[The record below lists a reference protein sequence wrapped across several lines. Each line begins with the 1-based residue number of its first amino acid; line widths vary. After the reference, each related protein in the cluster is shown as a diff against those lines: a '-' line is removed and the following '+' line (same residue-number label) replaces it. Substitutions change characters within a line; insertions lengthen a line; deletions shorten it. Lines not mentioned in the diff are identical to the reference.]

1 MDKKILGISAY
12 YHDSAAALV
21 ADGKIVAAAQEERFT
36 RIKHDHNFPINA
48 TNYCLEE
55 AGIQIEDLDFVVFYE
70 KPFLKFDRLLETY
83 LAFVPQGLKSFL
95 SAMPLW
101 LKEKLHM
108 PREIKKA
115 LGGKYEKKI
124 VFPGHHESH
133 AASAFFPSPFQ
144 EAAILTIDG
153 VGEWDTSTI
162 GSGKDNKIE
171 IHKSLQFP
179 HSLGLLYSAFTYFTG
194 FRVNSGEYK
203 LMGLAPYGKPKYK
216 DIILNELLDLK
227 DDGSFAMDMDFFNY
241 CQGLT
246 MTNDRFA
253 GLFDGP
259 PRQSESDISE
269 REMDLAASVQVVTEE
284 IVLRMAR
291 YAKDITGMNHL
302 CLAGGVA
309 LNCVAN
315 GKLLQEKIFDQIW
328 IQPAAG
334 DAGGALGAA
343 IFVHHQLLEGERT
356 ANPVDSMQG
365 SLLGPKH
372 ENDDIKKFLE
382 SEKIPHHFYEKE
394 EDLLETVAEAIASE
408 KVVGWFQDRM
418 EFGPRALGA
427 RSIIGDARSEKM
439 QSQMNLRIKFRESFR
454 PFAPSVI
461 REDVNEYFDLNEDS
475 PYMLIVA
482 PVQESIRAQLSAE
495 DEQQMKDANLIQR
508 VNVKRSTVPAV
519 THVDMSARVQTVDE
533 VRNPRY
539 YRLIKKFK
547 EKTNYGVIINTSFN
561 IRGEPIV
568 CTPEDA
574 YRCFIST
581 DMDVL
586 VLENYVLQ
594 KSEQPEETKE
604 TREAYIKSFKLD

>member
-1 MDKKILGISAY
+1 M
-12 YHDSAAALV
+12 
-21 ADGKIVAAAQEERFT
+21 DGKIVAAAQEERFT
-36 RIKHDHNFPINA
+36 RIKHDHNFPSKA
-48 TNYCLEE
+48 VDYCLEE
-55 AGIQIEDLDFVVFYE
+55 GKITADQLDFVVFYE
-70 KPFLKFDRLLETY
+70 KPYLKFDRLLETY
-83 LAFVPQGLKSFL
+83 IAYVPQGLKSFL

-101 LKEKLHM
+101 LKQKLHI
-108 PREIKKA
+108 PREIKNA
-115 LGGKYEKKI
+115 LGGKYKKKI

-133 AASAFFPSPFQ
+133 AASAFYPSPFD
-144 EAAILTIDG
+144 EAAILTVDG

-162 GSGKDNKIE
+162 GSGRGNHIE
-171 IHKSLQFP
+171 IHKALQFP

-203 LMGLAPYGKPKYK
+203 LMGLAPYGTPKYK
-216 DIILNELLDLK
+216 EVILQELLDLRE
-227 DDGSFAMDMDFFNY
+227 DGSFAMDMDFFNY

-253 GLFDGP
+253 TLFDGP
-259 PRQSESDISE
+259 PRTAESDITE

-291 YAKDITGMNHL
+291 YAREITGFPNL

-315 GKLLQEKIFDQIW
+315 GKLLREKIFERIW
-328 IQPAAG
+328 VQPAAG
-334 DAGGALGAA
+334 DAGGALGSAL
-343 IFVHHQLLEGERT
+343 FLHHQLLEEPRQ
-356 ANPVDSMQG
+356 ADPVDSMAG

-372 ENDDIKKFLE
+372 SNDSIRTFLNEN
-382 SEKIPHHFYEKE
+382 SVPHHYFEKE
-394 EDLLETVAEAIASE
+394 EELLDKVAGVISNEQ
-408 KVVGWFQDRM
+408 VVGWFHGRM

-439 QSQMNLRIKFRESFR
+439 QSQMNVRIKFRESFR
-454 PFAPSVI
+454 PFAPSVL
-461 REDVNEYFDLNEDS
+461 REDVNEYFDLKEDS

-482 PVQESIRAQLSAE
+482 PVQKSIRTQLS
-495 DEQQMKDANLIQR
+495 DKEQEQMKDPNLIQR

-533 VRNPRY
+533 IRNGRY
-539 YRLIKKFK
+539 YRLIKRFK
-547 EKTNYGVIINTSFN
+547 EKTGSGVIINTSFN

-568 CTPEDA
+568 CSPQDA
-574 YRCFIST
+574 YRCFLAT

-586 VLENYVLQ
+586 VLENFVLF
-594 KSEQPEETKE
+594 KSEQPEES
-604 TREAYIKSFKLD
+604 REVRDAYIKSFKLD